1 MKKKQNSRKLL
12 LLEDVRNLGRK
23 GDLVQAKP
31 GFVRNFLLPQK
42 KALIADKQTIRLQD
56 KLQEERIQQ
65 AVEDKKDAD
74 VLAKKLKGQTFT
86 MTVKTDSGGHL
97 YGSVTSL
104 DIAKLLQ
111 KEENLKIERK
121 NVVLPK
127 PIKMVGE
134 YPITL
139 RLSEEVPATFIL
151 KVRGDQEI
159 KQPKTQ
165 VEVVDEN
172 IDQKEAMPSE
182 DTLKNSS
189 KTSPEVSENSGNLQE
204 EVEERTKN

>member
-1 MKKKQNSRKLL
+1 
-12 LLEDVRNLGRK
+12 
-23 GDLVQAKP
+23 
-31 GFVRNFLLPQK
+31 
-42 KALIADKQTIRLQD
+42 
-56 KLQEERIQQ
+56 
-65 AVEDKKDAD
+65 
-74 VLAKKLKGQTFT
+74 
-86 MTVKTDSGGHL
+86 MTA
-97 YGSVTSL
+97 L

-159 KQPKTQ
+159 KQPQTQ

-189 KTSPEVSENSGNLQE
+189 ETSPEVSENSGNLQE